1 MDFEAIWQTHKPFIL
16 KVVGGALV
24 FLILAGVRNSLAESA
39 GAQAKKNRS
48 NRAAIEDKVAQ
59 VVGREGLEKGRAD
72 ALAETLEP
80 ALAKAL
86 FWKPAEGYILPQGEK
101 SAALFYDNARHA
113 SLGKVKR
120 HAARWNA
127 KVPSGASGFGLR
139 EELSAPEVPEALA
152 WADLVER
159 VTTGLLDA
167 GVRRID
173 NVEPR
178 TARYTKR
185 EGDGK
190 FVRELPLGVTFE
202 ATTELASKALEAF
215 QAPGNFLELRECRL
229 TRKGDE
235 PKAPLEVQVEFVALF
250 LVDAPPKN
258 AESVNTGASSGSRR
272 PTRGPRRVRR
282 WGRER

>member
-16 KVVGGALV
+16 KVLGGALV

-39 GAQAKKNRS
+39 TAQAKKNRS

-86 FWKPAEGYILPQGEK
+86 FWTPAEGYILPSGEK

-139 EELSAPEVPEALA
+139 EEISAPEVPEALA

-173 NVEPR
+173 TVEPR

-229 TRKGDE
+229 SRKGDD
-235 PKAPLEVQVEFVALF
+235 PKAPLEVNVEFVALF
-250 LVDAPPKN
+250 IVATPPKN
-258 AESVNTGASSGSRR
+258 AEAVSAGGSSGSRR

>member
-16 KVVGGALV
+16 KVLGGALV
-24 FLILAGVRNSLAESA
+24 FLILAGVRNELAGIAS
-39 GAQAKKNRS
+39 AQANKNRS
-48 NRAAIEDKVAQ
+48 NRTAIEDKVAQ

-86 FWKPAEGYILPQGEK
+86 FWTPAEGYVLPSNEK

-127 KVPSGASGFGLR
+127 KVPTGASGFGLR
-139 EELSAPEVPEALA
+139 EEITAPEVPEALA

-173 NVEPR
+173 TVEPR
-178 TARYTKR
+178 TARYSKR

-229 TRKGDE
+229 TRKGDD

-250 LVDAPPKN
+250 LVGAPPKN
-258 AESVNTGASSGSRR
+258 AEAVDTGASSGTRR